1 MPGNRKSTNA
11 RICECGA
18 MCFAP
23 VSSWGVIFVDAEDAK
38 FLREYVWSQNAS
50 HSYTQYAVSPT
61 FARQNDTSRY
71 LHLAVLGIQ
80 QNVAH
85 LNRNGLDNHRA
96 NLRLYTETE
105 SSQYR
110 RKKKSNLHRGRNL
123 RSSHYKGVHKYG
135 RKWMAYMTVEGKK
148 IWLGRFGFESD
159 AAICYN
165 YHAAHYFGDFA
176 GPNDLTRIEYM
187 YD

>member
-1 MPGNRKSTNA
+1 
-11 RICECGA
+11 

-50 HSYTQYAVSPT
+50 YSYRTQYAVSPT

-80 QNVAH
+80 Q
-85 LNRNGLDNHRA
+85 
-96 NLRLYTETE
+96 
-105 SSQYR
+105 
-110 RKKKSNLHRGRNL
+110 K
-123 RSSHYKGVHKYG
+123 
-135 RKWMAYMTVEGKK
+135 KWMAYMTVEGKK